1 MKRNVHLS
9 IVRRISIA
17 IAPIVCGALASGNA
31 GCGSGVQ
38 WRYDFASAYDYS
50 KANQRLTLVYFRQW
64 FLPLCSKV
72 EDSVF
77 NTPELREATRDVTC
91 IRYEMYAGDP
101 LSAAWGV
108 DGAPAYVIVDTNGQI
123 LARGEGEFS
132 VAEISQAIDTARS
145 AQFGDQRRSAGSP

>member
-1 MKRNVHLS
+1 MKQNGQLG
-9 IVRRISIA
+9 INRRISIA
-17 IAPIVCGALASGNA
+17 IAPVVCGALASGIA
-31 GCGSGVQ
+31 GCASGVQ
-38 WRYDFASAYDYS
+38 WRYDFANAYDYS

-72 EDSVF
+72 EESVF

-108 DGAPAYVIVDTNGQI
+108 DQAPAYVIVDTEGQI
-123 LARGEGEFS
+123 LARGQGEFS
-132 VAEISQAIDTARS
+132 VAEISQAIAAARS
-145 AQFGDQRRSAGSP
+145 TQLGDQRRSAGSP